1 MIWYIIAA
9 LLVIVGV
16 LGTILPALPGLP
28 LVFAGLLLAAWTDGF
43 QHVSGW
49 TMGVLGVITALA
61 MTLDF
66 IAGLM
71 GTKLAGASKWAMLG
85 AAIGTVVGIFFGL
98 IGLILGPFVGA
109 LIAELIYRE
118 DLREASKAGFGAWL
132 GLLMGTVAKVGAIF
146 TMLAIFASAWWI
158 VP

>member
-9 LLVIVGV
+9 VLVIVGV

-85 AAIGTVVGIFFGL
+85 AAVGTVVGIFFGL

>member
-71 GTKLAGASKWAMLG
+71 GTMLG

>member
-85 AAIGTVVGIFFGL
+85 AAVGTVVGIFFGL